1 MAPNKQAQ
9 RRCPKGDENLFKRVY
24 RHSSAENGD
33 IRLNRGKL
41 HHCAW
46 ITKKTTTDVP
56 KGGGKFIPQSVL
68 ALFCGKWG
76 NQIEWRKMRSSQQS
90 IKQTNKTEVSKG

>member
-1 MAPNKQAQ
+1 MAPNKPAQ
-9 RRCPKGDENLFKRVY
+9 QRCPKGDENLFKRVY

-46 ITKKTTTDVP
+46 ITKNQKQQTCP
-56 KGGGKFIPQSVL
+56 KGDENLFHRVYWHSSAENGEIRLKGGK
-68 ALFCGKWG
+68 
-76 NQIEWRKMRSSQQS
+76 
-90 IKQTNKTEVSKG
+90 